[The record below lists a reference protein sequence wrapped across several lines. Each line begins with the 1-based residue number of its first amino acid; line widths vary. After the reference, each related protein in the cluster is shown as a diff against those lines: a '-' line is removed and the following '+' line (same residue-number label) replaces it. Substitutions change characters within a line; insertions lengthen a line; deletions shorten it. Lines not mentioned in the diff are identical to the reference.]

1 MMNKFNLNFVT
12 FFGIGNIKFAPGTF
26 ASAVVCL
33 LFYFLIKYIPHSFW
47 FLLIIFFLTLIYAP
61 FAINKT
67 LENFNNESPDQ
78 AVNQETFTDDDP
90 KQIVIDEVLGMLVP
104 LLVLSFAF
112 QMPDLPKILQN
123 ITTTVWFSDEK
134 IILTKLYAIYYLKYF
149 IFVYFLLFRFF
160 DIFKP
165 FPIGY
170 VDKNF
175 KNSFGILLDDILSGL
190 YCIILPFVLTL
201 VLPLLTFIGL

>member
-78 AVNQETFTDDDP
+78 IVNQETFTDDDP
-90 KQIVIDEVLGMLVP
+90 KQIVIDKVLGMSIP
-104 LLVLSFAF
+104 LLFLSLAF
-112 QMPDLPKILQN
+112 QMPQIPNFLQN
-123 ITTTVWFSDEK
+123 ITSIVWFLDAHTM
-134 IILTKLYAIYYLKYF
+134 ITKFYAIFYF
-149 IFVYFLLFRFF
+149 EYIIIF
-160 DIFKP
+160 
-165 FPIGY
+165 
-170 VDKNF
+170 
-175 KNSFGILLDDILSGL
+175 
-190 YCIILPFVLTL
+190 
-201 VLPLLTFIGL
+201 

>member
-1 MMNKFNLNFVT
+1 MLNKFNLNFVT

-78 AVNQETFTDDDP
+78 IVNQETFTGDDP
-90 KQIVIDEVLGMLVP
+90 KQIVIDEVLGMSIP
-104 LLVLSFAF
+104 LLFLSLAF
-112 QMPDLPKILQN
+112 QMPQIPNILQN
-123 ITTTVWFSDEK
+123 ITSIVWFLDVHTMITKFYAIFYFEY
-134 IILTKLYAIYYLKYF
+134 IIL
-149 IFVYFLLFRFF
+149 VYFLLFRFF

-175 KNSFGILLDDILSGL
+175 KNSFGIILDDILAGL

-201 VLPLLTFIGL
+201 LLPLLTFIGL

>member
-78 AVNQETFTDDDP
+78 IVNQETFTGDDP
-90 KQIVIDEVLGMLVP
+90 KQIVIDEVLGISIP
-104 LLVLSFAF
+104 LLFLSLAF
-112 QMPDLPKILQN
+112 QMPQIPNILQN
-123 ITTTVWFSDEK
+123 ITSIVWFLDVHTM
-134 IILTKLYAIYYLKYF
+134 ITKFYAIFYF
-149 IFVYFLLFRFF
+149 EYIIVIKVRDANRSRRFC
-160 DIFKP
+160 D
-165 FPIGY
+165 
-170 VDKNF
+170 
-175 KNSFGILLDDILSGL
+175 
-190 YCIILPFVLTL
+190 C
-201 VLPLLTFIGL
+201 